1 MYKFVSVLIL
11 LSFNPAPAQTL
22 PQLQKI
28 IKKYQSSTFLQH
40 AQVALY
46 AEYIDADKPLVDVHS
61 AYALAPASG
70 LKLLITSAALELL
83 GADYR
88 FSTRLY
94 YSGSLD
100 RKGVLH
106 GNVYIRGGGDPTLGS
121 DMVAG
126 SAGLDS
132 LMQTWVAAVR
142 KAGIKEITGHII
154 SDTQLFE
161 PQTIPDNWVWVDLG
175 NYYGAGVSALTIHD
189 NLYRLYFK
197 PGKHPGDP
205 AEILST
211 QPEIPG
217 LVFQNRMRT
226 GPKGSGDNGYIFRAP
241 NCFQAE
247 TRGTIPAGVDPFS
260 IKGSLPKPALFAA
273 RYFNQHLQSA
283 GIPVRGAAE
292 QTEQAVDYGALTLLH
307 RTVSPPLA
315 DIVYMLNKRSVNLYA
330 EMLLRAL
337 PVAQGN
343 KGSLKAGLQILRDF
357 LEAHHIADD
366 GYQQEDGSGLSRN
379 NHLTP
384 RMMVRLLEYMRQSA
398 NFKYFYQSLAVAGN
412 PQDPGY
418 FRTFGKGT
426 PLANN
431 CRIKSGL
438 IQDVRSFSGY
448 VTNSQGKTIVFSF
461 LVNNFKGPYKKVDTV
476 FKEILLQLAE

>member
-1 MYKFVSVLIL
+1 MIRIIFLWTSLY
-11 LSFNPAPAQTL
+11 LSFVFAADRPA
-22 PQLQKI
+22 LQK
-28 IKKYQSSTFLQH
+28 QVQQALQTPALQH

-46 AEYIDADKPLVDVHS
+46 AKYLDADKPLLDVHS

-94 YSGSLD
+94 YSGSVD
-100 RKGVLH
+100 KKGVLQ

-121 DMVAG
+121 DLVAG
-126 SAGLDS
+126 SPGLDS
-132 LMQTWVAAVR
+132 LMNIWIDAIRQS
-142 KAGIKEITGHII
+142 GIRQINGKLIA
-154 SDTQLFE
+154 DAQLFE

-197 PGKHPGDP
+197 PGEEPGDP
-205 AEILST
+205 AEIMGT
-211 QPEIPG
+211 QPHIPG
-217 LVFQNRMRT
+217 LVFQNRMRS

-241 NCFQAE
+241 KCFQAE
-247 TRGTIPAGVDPFS
+247 TRGTIPAGVDSFS
-260 IKGSLPKPALFAA
+260 IKGSLPKPALFTA
-273 RYFNQHLQSA
+273 RYLKKKLQSA
-283 GIPVRGAAE
+283 GIHIRKAAE
-292 QTEQAVDYGALTLLH
+292 QTEQAVDYPTLTLLH
-307 RTVSPPLA
+307 TTQSPPLA
-315 DIVYMLNKRSVNLYA
+315 DIIYMLNKRSVNLYA

-337 PVAQGN
+337 PVARGKQ
-343 KGSLKAGLQILRDF
+343 GSLEAGLNILKDF
-357 LEAHHIADD
+357 FEAKQIADK

-384 RMMVRLLEYMRQSA
+384 RMMVRLLEYMHHSP
-398 NFKYFYQSLAVAGN
+398 NFEYFYHSLAVAGN

-426 PLANN
+426 LLANN

-448 VTNSQGKTIVFSF
+448 LRDSRGKLILYSF
-461 LVNNFKGPYKKVDTV
+461 LVNNFNGSYKKVDAV
-476 FKEILLQLAE
+476 FENILLQLVR